1 MAAIR
6 SPRLTRNVLPGVHRL
21 EHAFVNCYL
30 LEDDGDVTIVDT
42 AFPAT
47 WRVMPAV
54 LGALGLGPEAVRAI
68 VLTHAHFD
76 HLGFARRA
84 QREWAVPVFAHGAEE
99 RILAHPY
106 RYAHESPRLRYPL
119 RYPGSVPIML
129 RMAGAGALRVRGV
142 ERFEPVLPGEVLDVP
157 GRPRVIYTPGHTY
170 GHCALHLAAQDA
182 VISGDALVTFDPYTT
197 EVGPRVV
204 AGAATADIAG
214 AFASLDALDELDARV
229 VLPGHGEPWRGGVRT
244 ATASARRAGPR

>member
-1 MAAIR
+1 MVAIR

-30 LEDDGDVTIVDT
+30 LEDDGEVTIVDT

-47 WRVMPAV
+47 WRVMPAA
-54 LGALGLGPEAVRAI
+54 LGALGLGAEAVRAI

-119 RYPGSVPIML
+119 RYPGSVPVML
-129 RMAGAGALRVRGV
+129 RMAGAGALRVPGV
-142 ERFEPVLPGEVLDVP
+142 DRFEPVLPGEVLDVP
-157 GRPRVIYTPGHTY
+157 GRQRVVFTPGHTY

-197 EVGPRVV
+197 EVGPLRRPGARRRR
-204 AGAATADIAG
+204 AG
-214 AFASLDALDELDARV
+214 
-229 VLPGHGEPWRGGVRT
+229 
-244 ATASARRAGPR
+244 ARRASGPAARRARSW